1 MKKLRVL
8 LCLIFAAVFVPW
20 GAACK
25 RTEESAPAF
34 YELRLIYNPETR
46 TLTGEETFAYE
57 NRRDSAPAE
66 LKFNLYP
73 NAYREDAVY
82 KPVSESMET
91 SAYYAGKSY
100 GKIEIL
106 GVEGGGEWAI
116 EGEDCN
122 LLCVSLLSPLQTG
135 EKVTLKISFVCGE
148 SSFRRI
154 GTRGESR

>member
-25 RTEESAPAF
+25 KTEESAPAF
-34 YELRLIYNPETR
+34 YELRLAYNPETR

-73 NAYREDAVY
+73 NMFSCDNATA
-82 KPVSESMET
+82 PFT
-91 SAYYAGKSY
+91 
-100 GKIEIL
+100 I
-106 GVEGGGEWAI
+106 
-116 EGEDCN
+116 
-122 LLCVSLLSPLQTG
+122 
-135 EKVTLKISFVCGE
+135 
-148 SSFRRI
+148 
-154 GTRGESR
+154 